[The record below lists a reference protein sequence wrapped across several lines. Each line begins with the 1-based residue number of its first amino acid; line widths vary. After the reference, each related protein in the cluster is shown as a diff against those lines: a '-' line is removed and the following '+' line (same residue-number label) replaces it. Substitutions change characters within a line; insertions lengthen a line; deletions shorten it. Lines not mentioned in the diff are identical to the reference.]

1 LSGNLE
7 ILYREFMPY
16 LDWRFPVLSDQ
27 ILIVIRRIAEQFL
40 KIGVDDAAGRDR
52 FAVGVDAGT
61 D

>member
-1 LSGNLE
+1 
-7 ILYREFMPY
+7 MPY